1 MTDTLTPG
9 SETAWISHAALCN
22 TVGDHLLIRK
32 RPSVDFDKGQI
43 YSHALPIP
51 LLPVCLLSPGY
62 LLFLPCICIWGVDVA
77 PMKSPV
83 SGALLGSSYWVTSRQ
98 TPQKGPKGGLLMQ
111 LTFNEWGTQTFSSK
125 TEQIVSFFLAQD
137 CEHVYFCSGFGHLN
151 KGVCGDESLFGA
163 GLEWLLS
170 EVTSSL

>member
-51 LLPVCLLSPGY
+51 LLPVCLLSPLCLGY

-98 TPQKGPKGGLLMQ
+98 TPKKGPKGGLLMQ

-125 TEQIVSFFLAQD
+125 TEQIVSFF
-137 CEHVYFCSGFGHLN
+137 SGTRLWT
-151 KGVCGDESLFGA
+151 CLFLQRVWAFKQG
-163 GLEWLLS
+163 GLWGW
-170 EVTSSL
+170 VAFWGRPRVAT